1 MKKIYFPQNVYD
13 ALQENPNI
21 SIAEIQQLNA
31 CHLSTAYR
39 YKREFSFAVN
49 NPEKVLI
56 HHTVNM
62 VKIEN
67 WKKINKQ
74 QEHLNIF
81 LDSKL
86 NNNGFEST
94 PDLRNQFYE
103 EYSEYKNQTNRNF
116 NRYFKRF
123 RDEVNMSRY
132 KLKIVKSSIRLQG
145 FYTEENSEFKPAD

>member
-56 HHTVNM
+56 HHTINK

-74 QEHLNIF
+74 QEYLNIF

-103 EYSEYKNQTNRNF
+103 EHSEYKNQTNRNF

>member
-1 MKKIYFPQNVYD
+1 MKTIYFPQNIYD

-39 YKREFSFAVN
+39 YKREFNFAVN
-49 NPEKVLI
+49 NPDKVLI
-56 HHTVNM
+56 HHTINK

-67 WKKINKQ
+67 WKKIHKQ

-86 NNNGFEST
+86 NNDGFEST
-94 PDLRNQFYE
+94 PELRNSFYK
-103 EYSEYKNQTNRNF
+103 EYPIYKNQTNRNF

-123 RDEVNMSRY
+123 RDEANISQR

-145 FYTEENSEFKPAD
+145 FYTEENLEFKPAD